1 AYPVSSSAR
10 SWLRSLGS
18 LFSPRVLGYAAVAA
32 VMFVTVGLGAMY
44 LKRGK
49 VTSGVEI
56 ARKDESKTT
65 NPKPLPEV
73 PGPTSVKTPDVVK
86 TSGNAPKKTLPRHST
101 RETERTAKLFPGEQA
116 YIKTIA
122 ALDATIK
129 SDTRPM
135 RPGLQVE

>member
-1 AYPVSSSAR
+1 
-10 SWLRSLGS
+10 
-18 LFSPRVLGYAAVAA
+18 
-32 VMFVTVGLGAMY
+32 
-44 LKRGK
+44 KRGK
-49 VTSGVEI
+49 VTAGVEI
-56 ARKDESKTT
+56 ARKDAPEAP
-65 NPKPLPEV
+65 NPQPSPEA

-86 TSGNAPKKTLPRHST
+86 TSGNAPKKTLQRHST

-135 RPGLQVE
+135 RAGLQVEYEHNLALLNQAIA